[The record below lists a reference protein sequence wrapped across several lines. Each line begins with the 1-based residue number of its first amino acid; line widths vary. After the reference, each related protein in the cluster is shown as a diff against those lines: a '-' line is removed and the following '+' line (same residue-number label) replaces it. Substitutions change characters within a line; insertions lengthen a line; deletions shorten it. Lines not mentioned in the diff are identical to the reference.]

1 MRKESISIMD
11 IQADKLSLIEWLA
24 GINDSRIIRQ
34 FKSLQKSN
42 QEQIEL
48 TSVEKSA
55 IDQGLKSIANGQVHS
70 QDSVMRST
78 REKYPKLFK

>member
-1 MRKESISIMD
+1 MD
-11 IQADKLSLIEWLA
+11 IQADKLSLIEWIA

-42 QEQIEL
+42 QKQVNTSL

-55 IDQGLKSIANGQVHS
+55 IDQGLKSIAEGNIHTHE
-70 QDSVMRST
+70 SVMQFT
-78 REKYPKLFK
+78 KEKYPNLFK